1 MCDNYF
7 HCLNLIKEIVT
18 IINKYTF
25 NNKKQLDGFLKG
37 CNDGDK
43 CFSSFDFYFSST

>member
-7 HCLNLIKEIVT
+7 IFNLIKEIVT
-18 IINKYTF
+18 ILSQYMF
-25 NNKKQLDGFLKG
+25 NNKMQLDDFLKG

-43 CFSSFDFYFSST
+43 CSSSFDFYFSSA